1 LFKLAPTP
9 KISGVAARGKTL
21 KVSIGTW
28 DSGTIKS
35 IQWLR
40 NGEIID
46 GATLSTCR
54 VGIFDFGS
62 QISVRVTGNKFS
74 YVETARTSRK
84 TIRIR

>member
-28 DSGTIKS
+28 DSGTVKS

-40 NGEIID
+40 NGEEIE
-46 GATLSTCR
+46 GATLASYR
-54 VGIFDFGS
+54 VGILDFGS
-62 QISVRVTGNKFS
+62 QISVRVTGNKLA
-74 YVETARTSRK
+74 YLETARTSRK
-84 TIRIR
+84 TVRIR